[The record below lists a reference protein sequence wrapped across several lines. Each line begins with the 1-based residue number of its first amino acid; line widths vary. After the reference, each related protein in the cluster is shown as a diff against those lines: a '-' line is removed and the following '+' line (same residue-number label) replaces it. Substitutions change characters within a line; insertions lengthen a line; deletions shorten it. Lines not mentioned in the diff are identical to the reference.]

1 MPRQMTE
8 STGRSQAVINFSM
21 LFLIIPLVAGIM
33 AGFLL
38 RARRRVDLSRLNIP
52 VILVL
57 IFSLGFSIGANREL
71 LNSLPRVGVSAL
83 GMASLA
89 IAFSVFFTLLIGRKL
104 KA

>member
-1 MPRQMTE
+1 
-8 STGRSQAVINFSM
+8 M
-21 LFLIIPLVAGIM
+21 LYLTIPLVAGIV

-38 RARRRVDLSRLNIP
+38 RGRRRVDVSRVNLP

-57 IFSLGFSIGANREL
+57 IFSLGFSIGVNREL

-83 GMASLA
+83 GMASLT
-89 IAFSVFFTLLIGRKL
+89 IAFSVFFTALVGRKL